1 VKINNEVDSAFS
13 QENKRV
19 DLKEKTGDGEML
31 TNVVLFSQMKAE
43 RMFPSIVSSKTGFL
57 PYLSETTRP
66 QNHTSIQSVF
76 QDRTIGMKCW
86 KLG

>member
-1 VKINNEVDSAFS
+1 
-13 QENKRV
+13 
-19 DLKEKTGDGEML
+19 ML

-66 QNHTSIQSVF
+66 
-76 QDRTIGMKCW
+76 
-86 KLG
+86 